1 MDNLLHRISLIAD
14 NERISITALEKKIG
28 ASKGVLS
35 RAINNNTDIQA
46 RWLTAI
52 VENYPHYNATWLLTG
67 IGNNKNEVAE
77 FQPEIM
83 YKSSKKIRDRVKP
96 IQEIPLYDIDAAASV
111 VTLFRDNKNNLP
123 LDFIR
128 VPNMPKCDGAIR
140 ITGDSMYPLLKSGDI
155 VMYKEQTELSI
166 FFWGEMYLVYA
177 EYAGNEIF
185 SAKYIQKS
193 EFEGMIKLVSQ
204 NQHHQPVDIPINSIK
219 GLALIKAS
227 IRFNSTI

>member
-1 MDNLLHRISLIAD
+1 MDNLLHRISLIAE
-14 NERISITALEKKIG
+14 NESISITALEKKIG

-67 IGNNKNEVAE
+67 IGNSKNEVSE
-77 FQPEIM
+77 VQIM
-83 YKSSKKIRDRVKP
+83 YKPTKRIRDRVKP
-96 IQEIPLYDIDAAASV
+96 IQEIPLYDIDVAASV

-185 SAKYIQKS
+185 AAKYIQKS
-193 EFEGMIKLVSQ
+193 EYEGMIKLVSQ
-204 NQHHQPVDIPINSIK
+204 NQHHQPVDIPISSIK